1 MASSNPD
8 LTKTPKRRSS
18 TSRKIRL
25 VAKIGGAADPDAE
38 VSGEVSWISANK
50 PGGEAS
56 ESVTLSFRDQLA
68 SRKEAYELDYCYDQN
83 EDNGLIFSR
92 EVKPLIPGILE
103 GCNATVIALGA
114 RGSGKTSLIQ
124 GSSEKPGLVTL
135 AIDEIISMAE
145 KNGCSITIS
154 SYEVYQDHIYDILA
168 PSHPEVLVLGDT
180 QGNIRLK
187 GLSQVPVTSMS
198 EFSKLFASGYASR
211 KPAPKGPVELSGRS
225 HKGLIVYVS
234 SQRENSDSPQ
244 ISKLNFIDLAGY
256 EDTRRKSTDCVNH
269 VESSKINKSIY
280 AMINVVNAVS
290 SSGNHVPYREN
301 KLTHLLQDS
310 LGGMSRVLMITC
322 LKPSFCQDS
331 IYMVSLVA
339 HSSQNTNQAVTGSTK
354 KSKGL
359 TRSEVH
365 SSRSSQ
371 NTTQAVTGST
381 KKSKGLTRSK
391 VHSSHKGHI
400 SMTASAIAKKQIISR
415 MPLSEKKVNGPLSCK
430 KENGSVSSSL
440 KGRKLLDERSRLT
453 KSMKASAMSD
463 IVSTIE
469 TSVPE
474 KEDTFLNVTEGPEQL
489 KSENPSSNAMDPVE
503 PTSIMQ
509 KEELLSDDPKHAEH
523 SSKEE
528 KEYLLLDD
536 PKHEEDDSIAEKDVS
551 MNCDGPSEEV
561 NPSDS
566 SRDALALVKE
576 VQDMEKE
583 NNNFP
588 DNEDASPPISAR
600 LQELALK
607 MKSLCSSTPSC
618 MKMPEEKDT
627 SSNNF
632 LCTDIMESNAPVA
645 SQDISPSDSWEL
657 ANVNNIM
664 EPKTPAASQAIKH
677 NDRWEVG
684 NVNSPWEALSVRS
697 AGVKQSLVQEYL
709 SFLNTAS
716 KEDLKRLKGIGEKRA
731 TYILNCREETPEPFK
746 SLDDLQDIGLS
757 VKQIKNLM
765 KKAGGGLF
773 D

>member
-18 TSRKIRL
+18 TSRKVRL
-25 VAKIGGAADPDAE
+25 VAKIGGASDPDAE
-38 VSGEVSWISANK
+38 VSGEVSWISVNK
-50 PGGEAS
+50 PGGEVS
-56 ESVTLSFRDQLA
+56 ESVTLSFRDQSA

-83 EDNGLIFSR
+83 EDNGQIFSR

-124 GSSEKPGLVTL
+124 GSSEKPGLATL

-168 PSHPEVLVLGDT
+168 PSRPEVLVLGDT

-187 GLSQVPVTSMS
+187 GLSQVPVKSIS
-198 EFSKLFASGYASR
+198 EFSKLYGSGYASR
-211 KPAPKGPVELSGRS
+211 KPAPKGPVELSRRC

-234 SQRENSDSPQ
+234 SQRENSDSLQ
-244 ISKLNFIDLAGY
+244 FSKLNIIDLAGY
-256 EDTRRKSTDCVNH
+256 EDTRRKSTDCINH

-371 NTTQAVTGST
+371 NTNQAVTGST
-381 KKSKGLTRSK
+381 KKSKGLTRSE
-391 VHSSHKGHI
+391 VHSSHKGHV
-400 SMTASAIAKKQIISR
+400 SMTASAIAKKQTISR
-415 MPLSEKKVNGPLSCK
+415 KPLSEKKVNGTLSSK
-430 KENGSVSSSL
+430 KANGSVSFAL
-440 KGRKLLDERSRLT
+440 KGRKLLDEKSRLT
-453 KSMKASAMSD
+453 KSMKATAMSD

-474 KEDTFLNVTEGPEQL
+474 KEDEGPEQL
-489 KSENPSSNAMDPVE
+489 KSENPSSDALDPIE
-503 PTSIMQ
+503 PTSIVQ
-509 KEELLSDDPKHAEH
+509 KDELLSDDPKHSEH
-523 SSKEE
+523 SLNEE
-528 KEYLLLDD
+528 KEYLLVDD

-551 MNCDGPSEEV
+551 MNCDGPTEEG
-561 NPSDS
+561 NPSDDNS
-566 SRDALALVKE
+566 SGDALALVEE

-607 MKSLCSSTPSC
+607 MKSLCSTTPLC

-645 SQDISPSDSWEL
+645 SQDIRPNDSWEL

-664 EPKTPAASQAIKH
+664 EPKTPVAGQDIKH
-677 NDRWEVG
+677 NDRWEVA